1 MAVTSISLSYLIA
14 QCPAP
19 VSSSSTVTDGLYWV
33 DLVNAWARITA
44 EELPIKQNII
54 NYCNLY
60 APEIIIKSDDY
71 DSINN
76 KLMHIKSALQA
87 CATATTP
94 PTPSP

>member
-1 MAVTSISLSYLIA
+1 MSATSISLSYLIA

-19 VSSSSTVTDGLYWV
+19 VSTSGGVTDALSWI
-33 DLVNAWARITA
+33 DLVNAWVRVTA
-44 EELPIKQNII
+44 EELPLKQNII

-76 KLMHIKSALQA
+76 KLMHIKTALTA
-87 CATATTP
+87 CQSVFQT
-94 PTPSP
+94 